1 MSDVKFK
8 HNMQQIA
15 YLPPPTQ
22 RTIARF
28 INLSG
33 WVKCS
38 CQMLEVYH
46 MLSSEEQSV
55 FSFIQANGSFIN
67 ELSDVVDCVEGIES
81 ICKRQGF
88 WRESVLECQLQIR
101 KSLMTGNRRMIQLGC
116 DILNFLKI
124 EATLLKSDDDVQN
137 NSSDIM
143 ESVFGTF
150 KARKSP
156 NKLHGFT
163 SFILFIPA
171 HTQLLNS
178 KKDAEL
184 YRFKERLERVRLK
197 DIDDWAAEN
206 LSSNRVVKRMKTMKK
221 AG

>member
-1 MSDVKFK
+1 
-8 HNMQQIA
+8 
-15 YLPPPTQ
+15 
-22 RTIARF
+22 
-28 INLSG
+28 
-33 WVKCS
+33 
-38 CQMLEVYH
+38 
-46 MLSSEEQSV
+46 
-55 FSFIQANGSFIN
+55 
-67 ELSDVVDCVEGIES
+67 
-81 ICKRQGF
+81 
-88 WRESVLECQLQIR
+88 
-101 KSLMTGNRRMIQLGC
+101 
-116 DILNFLKI
+116 
-124 EATLLKSDDDVQN
+124 DDDVQN

-171 HTQLLNS
+171 HTRLLNS

-206 LSSNRVVKRMKTMKK
+206 LLSNRVVKRMKTVKK